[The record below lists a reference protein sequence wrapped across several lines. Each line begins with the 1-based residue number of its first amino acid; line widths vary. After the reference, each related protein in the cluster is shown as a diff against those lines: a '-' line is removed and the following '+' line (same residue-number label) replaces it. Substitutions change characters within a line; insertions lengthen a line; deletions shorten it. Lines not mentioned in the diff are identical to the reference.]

1 MDDPQDCYF
10 YHTIDLPEFGVQD
23 GGWDLRGRFSDY
35 IGGADVSGKRI
46 LDVGTASGYLSF
58 EAERLGAR
66 EVISFDLD
74 SADRQTLLPFAGSD
88 YVENHDD
95 WSRTQTAG
103 FLSWKRSYWLC
114 HRQLRSKARVV
125 YGDIYNPPVSLGTFD
140 VIILG
145 AILEHLIDPLSALTA
160 IARLTSD
167 LLITNTDFFD
177 TEERVALFNGQV
189 ERPAMSF
196 VFWTYSIPLYHEYMR
211 IMGFEPVVVHR
222 NTFAGT
228 RPGPGEPRPMQDRV
242 ALVYRRSVRRD

>member
-1 MDDPQDCYF
+1 MELMMPTRARRKPTSSVSLSSIEAKPLHVDDPQGCYF
-10 YHTIDLPEFGVQD
+10 YHTINLPEFGVQD

-35 IGGADVSGKRI
+35 IGGVDVSGKRI

-125 YGDIYNPPVSLGTFD
+125 YGDVYNPPVSLGTFD
-140 VIILG
+140 VAILG
-145 AILEHLIDPLSALTA
+145 AILEPSDRSAQRPDSNSA
-160 IARLTSD
+160 
-167 LLITNTDFFD
+167 TDK
-177 TEERVALFNGQV
+177 
-189 ERPAMSF
+189 
-196 VFWTYSIPLYHEYMR
+196 
-211 IMGFEPVVVHR
+211 
-222 NTFAGT
+222 
-228 RPGPGEPRPMQDRV
+228 
-242 ALVYRRSVRRD
+242 